1 VNQNGYGIICLNNME
16 IDYFN
21 IKQYA
26 YWNADNKHHRYYDMA
41 MLYYS
46 VLNSPKFIAKRWL
59 FK

>member
-1 VNQNGYGIICLNNME
+1 ME

-26 YWNADNKHHRYYDMA
+26 YWNADNKHHRYYDMT
-41 MLYYS
+41 MLYCS

>member
-1 VNQNGYGIICLNNME
+1 ME